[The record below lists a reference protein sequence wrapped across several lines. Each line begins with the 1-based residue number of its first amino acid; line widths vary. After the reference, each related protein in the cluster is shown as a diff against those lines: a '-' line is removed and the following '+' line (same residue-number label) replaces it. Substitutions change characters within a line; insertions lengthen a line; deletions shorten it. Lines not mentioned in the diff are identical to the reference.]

1 MGNPYYETADPVET
15 AFIVQ
20 PVFSRQARGGAFV
33 ERNLEHQIEE
43 AKGLIHAINIE
54 EVGFETANIKKLN
67 AGNFFGKGTI
77 ERIGDF
83 VKELEPTIVFVNHSL
98 SPVQQRNLE
107 TAWGAKVIDRT
118 GLILEIF
125 GQRAQ
130 TKEGRLQVDLA
141 QLEYQKSRLVKAW
154 SHLERQRGGTSFIGG
169 PGESQLEIDRR
180 LIGERIS
187 LLKKE
192 LLKVRKTRE
201 LGRKSRERVPYPI
214 VAIVGYTN
222 AGKSTLFNR
231 LTGASVFAEDLPFAT
246 LDPTLRQLTL
256 PSGRNVILSDT
267 VGFITDLPTHLVESF
282 RATLEQ
288 VEHADVILH
297 VRDSTQPD
305 FEEHKKDVLGILSDL
320 GVDVESDSRL
330 FEVVNKMDICPESRL
345 SDVNRAIQFS
355 DTVMGVSAITGE
367 GIDELLIAIDAYLSR
382 NSRELNYMIPASDGK
397 AISWLYDH
405 AEVIARDDI
414 ANSVILSVLID
425 PANKNKFESQ
435 HDYKAMNHVDDIK
448 KEALN

>member
-1 MGNPYYETADPVET
+1 MGNPYYETADPQET

-33 ERNLEHQIEE
+33 ERDLNHQIEE
-43 AKGLIHAINIE
+43 AKGLVHAINIE
-54 EVGFETANIKKLN
+54 KVGFEKANITKLS

-77 ERIGDF
+77 DRIGQF
-83 VKELEPTIVFVNHSL
+83 VEDLKPTIVFVNHSL

-107 TAWGAKVIDRT
+107 KAWKAKVLDRT

-192 LLKVRKTRE
+192 LAKVRKTRE
-201 LGRKSRERVPYPI
+201 LGRQSRERVPYPI

-297 VRDSTQPD
+297 VRDSTQP
-305 FEEHKKDVLGILSDL
+305 VLKNIKQMFLAFCQILAL
-320 GVDVESDSRL
+320 MLKVI
-330 FEVVNKMDICPESRL
+330 VV
-345 SDVNRAIQFS
+345 
-355 DTVMGVSAITGE
+355 
-367 GIDELLIAIDAYLSR
+367 YLK
-382 NSRELNYMIPASDGK
+382 L
-397 AISWLYDH
+397 
-405 AEVIARDDI
+405 
-414 ANSVILSVLID
+414 
-425 PANKNKFESQ
+425 
-435 HDYKAMNHVDDIK
+435 
-448 KEALN
+448 

>member
-1 MGNPYYETADPVET
+1 M
-15 AFIVQ
+15 FI
-20 PVFSRQARGGAFV
+20 
-33 ERNLEHQIEE
+33 ERDLDHQIEE
-43 AKGLIHAINIE
+43 AKGLVHAINIE
-54 EVGFETANIKKLN
+54 EVGFEKANINKLN

-83 VKELEPTIVFVNHSL
+83 VKQLEPTIVFVNHNL

-107 TAWGAKVIDRT
+107 TVWGAKVLDRT

-192 LLKVRKTRE
+192 LAKVRKTRE
-201 LGRKSRERVPYPI
+201 LGRQSRERVPYPI

-256 PSGRNVILSDT
+256 PSGRSVILSDT

-305 FEEHKKDVLGILSDL
+305 FEEHRKDVLGILSDL
-320 GVDVESDSRL
+320 GVDVENDSRL
-330 FEVVNKMDICPESRL
+330 FEVVNKMDICPENRL
-345 SDVNRAIQFS
+345 ADVKRAIQFS
-355 DTVMGVSAITGE
+355 DTTMGVSAITGE
-367 GIDELLIAIDAYLSR
+367 GVGELLQAIDSYLSR
-382 NSRELNYMIPASDGK
+382 NSHELTYSIPVSDGK
-397 AISWLYDH
+397 ALSWLYDNS
-405 AEVIARDDI
+405 EVLSRSDEEG
-414 ANSVILSVLID
+414 SVLLSVTID
-425 PANKNKFESQ
+425 PANKDKFES
-435 HDYKAMNHVDDIK
+435 HFGYGSDGEEEPSNIK
-448 KEALN
+448 KA